1 MGKKGRQV
9 VLFFNRNNKSICEEE
24 NERAMPDAITTG
36 RFPPFIKSKN
46 KVGQRP
52 FISLH
57 PQCDNNNTQ
66 ELRCAPF

>member
-1 MGKKGRQV
+1 VSEK
-9 VLFFNRNNKSICEEE
+9 E
-24 NERAMPDAITTG
+24 PDAITTG

-57 PQCDNNNTQ
+57 NAITTTPK
-66 ELRCAPF
+66 L